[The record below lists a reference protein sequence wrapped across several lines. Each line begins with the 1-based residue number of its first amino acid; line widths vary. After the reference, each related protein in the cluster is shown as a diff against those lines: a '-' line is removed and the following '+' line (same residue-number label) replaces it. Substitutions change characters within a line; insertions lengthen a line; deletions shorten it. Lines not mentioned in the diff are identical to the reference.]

1 MVRTLGALAL
11 AWLAGCDSSTSSGA
25 TRDGGSTSLPDGG
38 SGSHDGGGSGGP
50 DAGTSGTPDGGAG
63 AAVTCATPG
72 LLFCDDFEA
81 TALGTASSTKW
92 TTDIQSGA
100 LTIDATHAQGTRAL
114 HVHTDGNG
122 RALIRVTSF
131 APPGNSFYGRAR
143 VWATAFPTAP
153 NYAHFTMVEAAAA
166 SGTGGVV
173 RPIGGQFIPKADVA
187 DAGRSLW
194 GVGSDGGATGDWT
207 NWKTAAPAEAGRWL
221 CMEWQMRAADSTV
234 NVWIDSIA
242 RPELS
247 VSKTSHGG
255 TNVDFLF
262 PTFTQIFFGWWLY
275 QASPTPSS
283 FDLWLDDI
291 ALGTSRI
298 GC

>member
-1 MVRTLGALAL
+1 MHSPMVQASRALVLVLL
-11 AWLAGCDSSTSSGA
+11 ASCSSSSSEPGNGNGGTGSPDAGMPGSSG
-25 TRDGGSTSLPDGG
+25 GGGGAG
-38 SGSHDGGGSGGP
+38 SGS
-50 DAGTSGTPDGGAG
+50 AGAG
-63 AAVTCATPG
+63 VTCASPG
-72 LLFCDDFEA
+72 LLFCEDFESA
-81 TALGTASSTKW
+81 ALGAASSTKW
-92 TTDIQSGA
+92 TNDVLNGA

-122 RALIRVTSF
+122 RALIRVTAFS
-131 APPGNSFYGRAR
+131 PPANSFYGRAR

-166 SGTGGVV
+166 GGTGGVV
-173 RPIGGQFIPKADVA
+173 RPIGGQFIPKTDVP

-221 CMEWQMRAADSTV
+221 CMEWQLRAADSTV
-234 NVWIDSIA
+234 NVWIDGVA
-242 RPELS
+242 RPELT

-255 TNVDFLF
+255 TNVDFVF
-262 PTFTQIFFGWWLY
+262 PTITQIWFGWWLY
-275 QASPTPSS
+275 QAGPTPAS
-283 FDLWLDDI
+283 FDVWFDDI
-291 ALGTSRI
+291 ALGTSKI